1 MRSHAS
7 ASVSSQYG
15 CCSRVSFGLALST
28 CTCTR
33 ASTAPFC
40 AALRISVSV
49 IKSIFSIY
57 HESQVVAASLCEGS
71 CARVLHISA
80 TLRRAKRLQSID
92 HSSLQASIGI
102 HSPVP
107 QKWPVR
113 PMFVDA
119 IPFYIGHDNLFSIH
133 RTFRDDFSAR
143 SSDKALPPKLNS
155 ISTCRRFVADAIC
168 SRDITA
174 IRNCV
179 TALNC
184 FPGRILGRTE
194 FLFFARMP
202 ADCCWIKNDFRTAQ
216 GRQSRRFRVPL
227 VPANAD
233 ANFSPRGCPC
243 LKSEIARCEIKFLV
257 IKRIVWNVHLAI
269 FAEQLA
275 IRVDNCGRIV
285 IQTGA

>member
-119 IPFYIGHDNLFSIH
+119 IPFYIGHHNLFPIY
-133 RTFRDDFSAR
+133 RTFGEDLAIGAAN
-143 SSDKALPPKLNS
+143 KALPPKLNS
-155 ISTCRRFVADAIC
+155 VPAGRGFVPDAIC
-168 SRDITA
+168 RRHVTSV
-174 IRNCV
+174 RNRV
-179 TALNC
+179 TALNR
-184 FPGRILGRTE
+184 FTDRILRCTE
-194 FLFFARMP
+194 FFFFARMP
-202 ADCCWIKNDFRTAQ
+202 ADRRRIKNNFRTAQ
-216 GRQSRRFRVPL
+216 G
-227 VPANAD
+227 
-233 ANFSPRGCPC
+233 
-243 LKSEIARCEIKFLV
+243 
-257 IKRIVWNVHLAI
+257 
-269 FAEQLA
+269 
-275 IRVDNCGRIV
+275 
-285 IQTGA
+285 